1 MNCFAYSS
9 IIYEKYLALII
20 GEISYK
26 KQEIY
31 PFPFDDMKVKTPI
44 YLSYCSPDMLKN
56 LFSVF
61 IVLALSLI

>member
-9 IIYEKYLALII
+9 IIYEEYLALII
-20 GEISYK
+20 GE

-56 LFSVF
+56 LF
-61 IVLALSLI
+61 LYSLF

>member
-26 KQEIY
+26 NKKYI
-31 PFPFDDMKVKTPI
+31 
-44 YLSYCSPDMLKN
+44 
-56 LFSVF
+56 LFLLM
-61 IVLALSLI
+61 I

>member
-9 IIYEKYLALII
+9 IIYEEYLALII

-26 KQEIY
+26 NKKY
-31 PFPFDDMKVKTPI
+31 MKVKTPI

-56 LFSVF
+56 LF
-61 IVLALSLI
+61 LYSLF